1 MRRSRRR
8 SRLPREI
15 TPLLDL
21 APMVDIVL
29 NVLTFFLL
37 ATTFITAQTGLPV
50 DLPQATTQEI
60 TASDLPTVSI
70 TSDLTIYIAGAA
82 VSEAD
87 LVATLRGVMDQSGL
101 KVVVLRADKSVPHG
115 TSVRVM
121 DLIKQAGAQ
130 RIAIA
135 IAAGGQ

>member
-70 TSDLTIYIAGAA
+70 TTDQTIYIAGAP
-82 VSEAD
+82 VPEAS
-87 LVATLRGVMDQSGL
+87 LVATLQDVMNQSGL
-101 KVVVLRADKSVPHG
+101 KVVVLRADKTVPHG
-115 TSVRVM
+115 MAVRVM

-135 IAAGGQ
+135 TGGE